1 MLAVLCL
8 AGAGAQDMQW
18 IDTLDFFWD
27 SLPDGDQVCGCVGE
41 LSLGLCK
48 AAASYQQQCSTP
60 TPAPAAAHPQTE
72 VYQMVIGCELSLGLC
87 TN

>member
-41 LSLGLCK
+41 LSLGLCT
-48 AAASYQQQCSTP
+48 AAAS
-60 TPAPAAAHPQTE
+60 
-72 VYQMVIGCELSLGLC
+72 
-87 TN
+87 